1 MQMRQVFTI
10 CRSNRP
16 DGLTA
21 LYKLIL
27 FHKDFI
33 AMRIERFYFF
43 SAWKFVNNPDYISP
57 TAFEILCYTDF
68 SVGNRKNRIA
78 QIGISATCSV
88 PVFTQMMIVSKMLC
102 IIISFTIG
110 LPNRKI
116 KSIGKFSRISVFR
129 NGILDI
135 FFTRLTRKQKER
147 KQNNQLFHSIKIKK
161 AERISLLIF
170 YTKLPP

>member
-10 CRSNRP
+10 CRPNRP

-43 SAWKFVNNPDYISP
+43 PARKFVNNPDYISP
-57 TAFEILCYTDF
+57 SAFEILCYTDF
-68 SVGNRKNRIA
+68 SVGNRINRIA
-78 QIGISATCSV
+78 QIGVSAAHTV
-88 PVFTQMMIVSKMLC
+88 PVFTQMMIVPKMLC
-102 IIISFTIG
+102 IIISFAIG

-116 KSIGKFSRISVFR
+116 KSIGKLRRISVF
-129 NGILDI
+129 
-135 FFTRLTRKQKER
+135 
-147 KQNNQLFHSIKIKK
+147 
-161 AERISLLIF
+161 
-170 YTKLPP
+170 